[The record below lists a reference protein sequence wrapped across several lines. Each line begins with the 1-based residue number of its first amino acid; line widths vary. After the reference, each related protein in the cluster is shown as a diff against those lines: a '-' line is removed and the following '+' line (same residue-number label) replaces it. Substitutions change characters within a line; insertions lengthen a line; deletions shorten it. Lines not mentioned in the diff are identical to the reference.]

1 MKWSCHH
8 GCFKNVIIDPQSRSE
23 EYPVKKILQILE
35 PHPNYFYKTWYCL
48 PLHNSR
54 QQTTILWCEK
64 EAREKMQVQ
73 GEISQKHIIRSGS
86 SFFKSYRT
94 RSSSSGKQWTMF
106 ALKFLKMM
114 FLSRLIF
121 LCILKKFRENVK
133 GKSDLF
139 SSLLTF

>member
-1 MKWSCHH
+1 MTMWWTLKI
-8 GCFKNVIIDPQSRSE
+8 FKAFKMADT
-23 EYPVKKILQILE
+23 VKTLVEL
-35 PHPNYFYKTWYCL
+35 HPNYFYKTWYCL

-54 QQTTILWCEK
+54 QQTTILWCCEK